1 MKTHKT
7 NGGASD
13 SHIYRVS
20 QPGPN
25 QQEKK
30 GSTQQEAKSAYSFR
44 DSRHVVKGGIAA
56 VSLELAISEETPEHI
71 ELLGFQAGDS
81 LRLDGKG
88 GVDGMAFIQELT
100 KDSLVVQIQ
109 LNIAQGAQ
117 RVQKAALGVFA
128 RMFKHPCKWDQH
140 GQVSFTACIAKDGKG
155 GFTYSITDQN
165 NQQCLLMAD
174 ALDLRIDNFGAGNV
188 LHQVLTFM
196 VASGNT
202 VSFAIEQEPAQAPKG
217 KLKVSLAP
225 GLGEFDVSRQASR

>member
-1 MKTHKT
+1 MQMKTHKT
-7 NGGASD
+7 NAGASD
-13 SHIYRVS
+13 ANIYRVS

-30 GSTQQEAKSAYSFR
+30 GATQQEAKSAYSFR

-56 VSLELAISEETPEHI
+56 VSFDLAVAEENAEHI

-88 GVDGMAFIQELT
+88 GVDGLAFIQELT

-109 LNIAQGAQ
+109 LTIAQGSQ
-117 RVQKAALGVFA
+117 RAALGVFE

-140 GQVSFTACIAKDGKG
+140 GQVSFTACITIDRKG
-155 GFTYSITDQN
+155 GFTYSIADQN
-165 NQQCLLMAD
+165 NRECLLMAD
-174 ALDLRIDNFGAGNV
+174 ALDLRIDNFGAGNA
-188 LHQVLTFM
+188 LHQVLTFI

-202 VSFAIEQEPAQAPKG
+202 ISFAIEHEPAQDPKG